1 MRFLLRF
8 FVAAL
13 VCYASLSVS
22 PLLAQTMPDFWWK
35 CQDGDTTYNFNPAVN
50 MDSAGAVVF
59 DSVPCAQSYTMIVV
73 YKPLTDTTESAIWRL
88 EYNDSVYRGLTTK
101 RILIDAAEITYT
113 DTTQP
118 GPIINTLC
126 QSVADIDTAQRYCR
140 LVLGGFDTVESHIKV
155 SEVLYYCRKLGSTE
169 LRKVQTYLAVKYGV
183 TLEPVDY
190 VSSANDTVWRIET
203 AAAYHNRVTG
213 VGVDTVYGLLQ
224 LQSLSEVEGAV
235 VTLVS
240 NQIPQNGYLLTGDDN
255 GQLAFTNE
263 GLWEKL
269 SRNWRITGT
278 NLPSQTTFGI
288 QVDIYSLPGD
298 CDSLVLILDGTP
310 HYADSIVNGKAY
322 YNNLVWYGY
331 DMTFTFGRGTVLW
344 EHIVLSKGHPDVGT
358 QSSHSDNQA
367 LNQSDNQMTV
377 SVYPNPSTG
386 RYNIQ
391 VSGCESVSVTIYNTH
406 GAAVRRFSDSGKHQY
421 HFDGELPT
429 GNVYYVTITT
439 PEGVQTTKLTI
450 R

>member
-22 PLLAQTMPDFWWK
+22 PLLAQTMPDFWWQ
-35 CQDGDTTYNFNPAVN
+35 CREGDTTYNFNPAVN

-118 GPIINTLC
+118 GPIINTLR

-155 SEVLYYCRKLGSTE
+155 SEVLYYGRKLGSTE

-183 TLEPVDY
+183 TLEPVDHI
-190 VSSANDTVWRIET
+190 SGTGDTIWRIADNEE
-203 AAAYHNRVTG
+203 YHSRITG
-213 VGVDTVYGLLQ
+213 IGQDSVYGLLQ
-224 LQSLSEVEGAV
+224 TQSLSEVEGAV
-235 VTLVS
+235 ITLAS
-240 NQIPQNGYLLTGDDN
+240 SQMPQNGYLLIGDDN
-255 GQLAFTNE
+255 GQLVFENE
-263 GLWEKL
+263 GMYERLG
-269 SRNWRITGT
+269 RNWKVVGT
-278 NLPSQTTFGI
+278 NTPFQMVFAI
-288 QVDIYSLPGD
+288 KVDISDFPGD
-298 CDSLVLILDGTP
+298 CDSLVLILDGGL
-310 HYADSIVNGKAY
+310 HYADSVVDGKAY
-322 YNNLVWYGY
+322 YGNLVWYGY
-331 DMTFTFGRGTVLW
+331 DMTFTFGRGTALY
-344 EHIVLSKGHPDVGT
+344 EHVVLSKGRPDAGT
-358 QSSHSDNQA
+358 QSDGQTIP
-367 LNQSDNQMTV
+367 QSGGQTTV

-386 RYNIQ
+386 HYHIQ
-391 VSGCESVSVTIYNTH
+391 AAGCESVSVTIYNTH
-406 GAAVRRFSDSGKHQY
+406 GVAVKQFSDSGKPQY

-439 PEGVQTTKLTI
+439 PEGVQTTKLSV

>member
-1 MRFLLRF
+1 MKFLLRL
-8 FVAAL
+8 FVAAE
-13 VCYASLSVS
+13 VCLASLFSVE
-22 PLLAQTMPDFWWK
+22 LKAQTMPDFWWK
-35 CQDGDTTYNFNPAVN
+35 CQDGDTTYNFNPAAN

-73 YKPLTDTTESAIWRL
+73 YKPLTDTAESAIWRL
-88 EYNDSVYRGLTTK
+88 EYNDSVFRGLTTR

-118 GPIINTLC
+118 GPIINTLR

-155 SEVLYYCRKLGSTE
+155 SEVLYYGRKLGSTE

-190 VSSANDTVWRIET
+190 VSSVGDTVWRIAENEH
-203 AAAYHNRVTG
+203 YHNRVTG
-213 VGVDTVYGLLQ
+213 VGVDTVYGLVQ
-224 LQSLSEVEGAV
+224 TQSLSEVEGAV
-235 VTLVS
+235 VTLAS
-240 NQIPQNGYLLTGDDN
+240 SQMPQNGYLIIGDDN

-269 SRNWRITGT
+269 SRNWKITGT
-278 NLPSQTTFGI
+278 NLEYNTVFSMK
-288 QVDIYSLPGD
+288 VDVSTLPGD

-310 HYADSIVNGKAY
+310 HYADSIVGGVAY
-322 YNNLVWYGY
+322 YSNLVWYGY
-331 DMTFTFGRGTVLW
+331 GMTFTFGRGTVLW
-344 EHIVLSKGHPDVGT
+344 EESVASKGRHGSEPRPE
-358 QSSHSDNQA
+358 SHSLDGSGNT
-367 LNQSDNQMTV
+367 TV
-377 SVYPNPSTG
+377 SVYPNPSAG
-386 RYNIQ
+386 HYHIQ
-391 VSGCESVSVTIYNTH
+391 AAGCESVSVTIYNTH
-406 GAAVRRFSDSGKHQY
+406 GAAVRQFSDSGKPQY
-421 HFDGELPT
+421 HFEGELPT